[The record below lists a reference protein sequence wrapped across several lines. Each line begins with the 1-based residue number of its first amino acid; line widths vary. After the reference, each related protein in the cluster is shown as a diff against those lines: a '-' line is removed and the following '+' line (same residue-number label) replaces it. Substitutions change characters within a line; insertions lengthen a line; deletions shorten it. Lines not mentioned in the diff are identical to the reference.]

1 MLDKSFQEGEEFA
14 ALRDELSE
22 LLAQTTKIKGNDPL
36 KLSIKYRA
44 NELFLR
50 YQQLEKIHDDDVSR
64 EDRIEIISN
73 YAQIIRST
81 SNIPFTPTIEQELH
95 YRANI
100 NHNHS
105 RETSASDP
113 ETQKSIWSLP

>member
-1 MLDKSFQEGEEFA
+1 MSNEVFDKEEFSE
-14 ALRDELSE
+14 LRSELAVLLFRAGNGCGHSDPSIKARADELFS
-22 LLAQTTKIKGNDPL
+22 
-36 KLSIKYRA
+36 
-44 NELFLR
+44 R
-50 YQQLEKIHDDDVSR
+50 YKELEKIHDDDVSR
-64 EDRIEIISN
+64 EDRVEINST

-95 YRANI
+95 YRADI

>member
-14 ALRDELSE
+14 ALRDELSG
-22 LLAQTTKIKGNDPL
+22 LLAQAG
-36 KLSIKYRA
+36 KLSGDGPSRSSIKYRA

-50 YQQLEKIHDDDVSR
+50 YQQLERMYGDDVSR
-64 EDRIEIISN
+64 EDRVEIISN

-95 YRANI
+95 YRDDI

-105 RETSASDP
+105 RETPELGP
-113 ETQKSIWSLP
+113 ETQKSAWSLP